1 MNHAIVRFV
10 SRLLIACLACL
21 PLQSQAGLIGTNQ
34 AVSDLQAQSARTSLA
49 AKLEGYGIAGEQAR
63 ARVAALTD
71 TEALSLA
78 AQVDEA
84 PAAGSAV
91 IGILFVLGF
100 LVWRFII
107 SDQAQVESGK
117 KKQQ

>member
-10 SRLLIACLACL
+10 SRLLIACVACL

-34 AVSDLQAQSARTSLA
+34 AVSDLQAQSARASLA
-49 AKLEGYGIAGEQAR
+49 AKLEGYGVAGEQAR

-71 TEALSLA
+71 AEVASL
-78 AQVDEA
+78 VERVSEA
-84 PAAGSAV
+84 PAGANPAF
-91 IGILFVLGF
+91 GILFVLGF
-100 LVWRFII
+100 LVWRFVI
-107 SDQAQVESGK
+107 SDQAQAESGK